1 MARVYEKK
9 PMGERL
15 SKYLVDPVTGC
26 WNWTFKPVLREKAFR
41 RIKTENV

>member
-15 SKYLVDPVTGC
+15 SKYLEESKQKMSESKKR
-26 WNWTFKPVLREKAFR
+26 NR
-41 RIKTENV
+41 